1 MPISCDRIIV
11 EGSTEKAILGKL
23 GFDEGN
29 IEVKYGKG
37 EVIKEFKKYVSFTPI
52 LKEGNVC
59 FIIDGDEEGYEGIYN
74 KLSKDVNTLH
84 RSPPYIKVCKGKL
97 CYILIVIGD
106 KNNDFKCCIETL
118 LLERIKVDKEI
129 NDIINRVIEYKQW
142 KLSKL
147 SMCDKDKMSFYLSI
161 FLTSGEPTLLYLS
174 KKFVDELF
182 KIVGE
187 NIVKDII
194 ANFIE
199 IK

>member
-1 MPISCDRIIV
+1 MPINCDRIIV

-23 GFDEGN
+23 GFDEDN

-37 EVIKEFKKYVSFTPI
+37 EVNKEFKKYLSSTPT
-52 LKEGNVC
+52 LKKGNVC

-74 KLSKDVNTLH
+74 ELNKDINTLDS
-84 RSPPYIKVCKGKL
+84 SPPYIKVCKGEL

-106 KNNDFKCCIETL
+106 KNNDFKGCIETL
-118 LLERIKVDKEI
+118 LLARIKVDKEVS
-129 NDIINRVIEYKQW
+129 DIINRAIEYQQQ
-142 KLSKL
+142 KLRKL

-174 KKFVDELF
+174 KKFVEELF